1 MKTLK
6 KYNKFINEDLEDIK
20 DDIATNLEEF
30 EKDDN
35 VDDIEDIKND
45 VDKQVELI
53 NKKKVLIDNKLKLLI
68 DQIALIDNDDDKK
81 IVQQN
86 IDKLKKDLTNFDE
99 TIQRLSDQKKTIED
113 N

>member
-1 MKTLK
+1 MQL
-6 KYNKFINEDLEDIK
+6 Y
-20 DDIATNLEEF
+20 
-30 EKDDN
+30 
-35 VDDIEDIKND
+35 
-45 VDKQVELI
+45 ELI